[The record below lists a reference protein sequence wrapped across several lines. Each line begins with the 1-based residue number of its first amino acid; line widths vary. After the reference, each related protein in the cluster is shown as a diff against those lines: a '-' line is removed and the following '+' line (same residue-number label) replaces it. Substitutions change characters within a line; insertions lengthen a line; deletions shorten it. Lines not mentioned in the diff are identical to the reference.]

1 MDFCSF
7 FLSTTY
13 VSDVAHK
20 KHDMLF
26 ILFFLL
32 SVFEK
37 CVNLTQEVA
46 VQFPTEK
53 YYLVFFVVVVFLFLF
68 YHYSGNWCKL
78 QMQISK
84 VRVYVETKMS
94 SLFLWLY
101 LSQCYI
107 SCVWRPRWPHCKLR
121 VHLTGNSHDR
131 SSLHANNISLFPL
144 FKCHHFFVL
153 FFPWVFAKVCAFFS
167 GCGGSGVGGWL
178 NCWAISN
185 QIF

>member
-1 MDFCSF
+1 M
-7 FLSTTY
+7 
-13 VSDVAHK
+13 
-20 KHDMLF
+20 
-26 ILFFLL
+26 
-32 SVFEK
+32 
-37 CVNLTQEVA
+37 NLTREVA

-53 YYLVFFVVVVFLFLF
+53 YYFVKKNVML

-144 FKCHHFFVL
+144 FKRHHFFSLGFCQSLCL
-153 FFPWVFAKVCAFFS
+153 FFL
-167 GCGGSGVGGWL
+167 GVGWCGRVAKL
-178 NCWAISN
+178 LSN
-185 QIF
+185 IQPNFFNSIC